1 MYVLNHISVLIG
13 LTFNLKLSNPGSS
26 KIIFNNFAKFLKN
39 AIRTFLG
46 IMFPRN
52 YAIRNKG
59 HGEIS

>member
-52 YAIRNKG
+52 YAIRNK
-59 HGEIS
+59 

>member
-46 IMFPRN
+46 IIFPRN
-52 YAIRNKG
+52 YAIRNK
-59 HGEIS
+59 